1 MIKWLVVMSLSALVS
16 LVGAYFRMTHELE
29 TSASGATARVDR
41 EIKNILNVIDMLP
54 SDPNCGD
61 EVKREYAN
69 IAHENERIR
78 AVGYI
83 YDTGEQW
90 HVCSMLGRQLSKL
103 NYWQGSKKEGVFIGH
118 SLLTVHFPE
127 TSFVVSK
134 DKGKQKAFA
143 YVNPRRVLGYW
154 IEPSLAY
161 ANYSLTLDSDCVPFY
176 TRSPV
181 RMQSMLLQTAHSE
194 HHPYS
199 IQATA
204 SFVDVLKRS
213 GIYWLRVMCIV
224 GLGWISYRLLKGS
237 LLQVVEK

>member
-1 MIKWLVVMSLSALVS
+1 MIKWLMVMSLSALVS
-16 LVGAYFRMTHELE
+16 LVGGYIKISHELE
-29 TSASGATARVDR
+29 SSAVSATAKVD
-41 EIKNILNVIDMLP
+41 EQIKNIINVIDSLP
-54 SDPNCGD
+54 SDPYCGD

-69 IAHENERIR
+69 ISHEDERIR

-103 NYWQGSKKEGVFIGH
+103 NYWRGTKKDGVFIGH

-134 DKGKQKAFA
+134 DKGKEKAFA

-176 TRSPV
+176 TRAPV
-181 RMQSMLLQTAHSE
+181 KMESMLLQTAHSE
-194 HHPYS
+194 KHPYS

-204 SFVDVLKRS
+204 SVFDVLQRA
-213 GIYWLRVMCIV
+213 GIYWLRVMTIV
-224 GLGWISYRLLKGS
+224 LLCWGSYRLLSDS
-237 LLQVVEK
+237 LRQKT

>member
-1 MIKWLVVMSLSALVS
+1 
-16 LVGAYFRMTHELE
+16 
-29 TSASGATARVDR
+29 
-41 EIKNILNVIDMLP
+41 
-54 SDPNCGD
+54 
-61 EVKREYAN
+61 
-69 IAHENERIR
+69 
-78 AVGYI
+78 
-83 YDTGEQW
+83 
-90 HVCSMLGRQLSKL
+90 
-103 NYWQGSKKEGVFIGH
+103 
-118 SLLTVHFPE
+118 
-127 TSFVVSK
+127 VVSK

-143 YVNPRRVLGYW
+143 YINPRRMLGYW

-181 RMQSMLLQTAHSE
+181 RMQSMLLETAHSE

-204 SFVDVLKRS
+204 SFVDVLKRA